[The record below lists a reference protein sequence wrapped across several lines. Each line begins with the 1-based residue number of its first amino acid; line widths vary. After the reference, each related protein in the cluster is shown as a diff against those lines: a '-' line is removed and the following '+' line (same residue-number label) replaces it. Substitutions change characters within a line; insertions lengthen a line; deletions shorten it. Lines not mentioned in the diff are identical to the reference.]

1 MPLGNGDPFPKP
13 LQEEVRKRCED
24 TRPFTK
30 RTATVT
36 GQKRGTL
43 LTGAHNEGKS
53 GYMGPEY
60 TAPLNRSARYWR
72 TSNLDRRGSTGVAS
86 KRGTRHTC
94 EGAPTLDERNEP
106 VNLGSSA
113 CNAKV
118 PRPANVQVGR
128 RSNRSSLSRLIS
140 GPYTK
145 GCSKDRIPST
155 KHCRKPETASVQSTT
170 GGRDLTHSEDR
181 NPSIEEGERESKP
194 MNIGVVGRH
203 GTEGEIPR
211 GLCGEPRYCENG
223 TSGSGRRLG
232 ETALIKKRKSGAE

>member
-1 MPLGNGDPFPKP
+1 MLSSARFSKMDLRPERRSTYGIGRMCETSAVGRRRCDQWQVIKCSAWRNVQQGKCKRTPLVPLGNGGPFPKP

-24 TRPFTK
+24 TRPFAR

-53 GYMGPEY
+53 GYMGPDW
-60 TAPLNRSARYWR
+60 TAPLNRLARYWR

-86 KRGTRHTC
+86 KRGTRHIC
-94 EGAPTLDERNEP
+94 EGIPTLEERDEP

-113 CNAKV
+113 RNVKA
-118 PRPANVQVGR
+118 PRPANVRVGR

-145 GCSKDRIPST
+145 GCNRT
-155 KHCRKPETASVQSTT
+155 ELQVAKHYRNHPTVNADGCR
-170 GGRDLTHSEDR
+170 
-181 NPSIEEGERESKP
+181 
-194 MNIGVVGRH
+194 
-203 GTEGEIPR
+203 
-211 GLCGEPRYCENG
+211 
-223 TSGSGRRLG
+223 
-232 ETALIKKRKSGAE
+232 